1 MPNTGLGSLAISD
14 AYDPVEDLSPFR
26 NRTKDVIE
34 IFCRRIANSE
44 NEGGIQK
51 LGVGF
56 EGQPGKGKSTTVKL
70 IIEILREH
78 YGKENVWAVMVKC
91 NPNYIRIPYRMMREA
106 SDRPVNIFVFEDA
119 LFLMETPP
127 QQAILKSWLANFRHE
142 WEDEVEYKTKK
153 KPLVGLPSY
162 WFTFQERY
170 DMNSRV
176 RNYLD
181 VQMNFD
187 LGSERWYIRDA
198 INTYGEEGVEFM
210 FRKKAAI
217 LAGDYKQ
224 IGYGVVL
231 CPFKGSKLMTTGWI
245 YFPLKKDKDMSDEL
259 FFDVIIDL
267 EKEMDENPQL
277 RSKVGGGKKQVYKA
291 LVEGTFAGLDGF
303 IAEKFWQDQELSVM
317 FNSPVVYSKNG
328 DELWKCGQV
337 IAGKRISLEFAVK
350 ERIRLIIWKNYY
362 GWDDEKLLE
371 EANKLRSMRGIEEI
385 GDRTI
390 NVYIFTSFFKKVS
403 LASNRLGQ
411 WLEEFVHEQLE
422 EYLEIMIAELQDEIR
437 LYYIK
442 KSTSVQELEV
452 LLEKLKRTLIS
463 LGGFGGCD
471 LAFSLGDQEPVL
483 LLNVKNQLVRK
494 GGFEPTPEKAQAKDH
509 QCSFGIL
516 YIEAHTKGK
525 ASLRYQ
531 SWQEKSGSVPS
542 KFSSQDLRYI
552 DSWREILDDYV
563 RLLGE

>member
-26 NRTKDVIE
+26 NRTKDVSNIV
-34 IFCRRIANSE
+34 CRGIPVGG

-70 IIEILREH
+70 MIEIIRDH

-91 NPNYIRIPYRMMREA
+91 NPFYIRIPYRVMREA
-106 SDRPVNIFVFEDA
+106 SDRPINLFVFEDA
-119 LFLMETPP
+119 LFMMETEP
-127 QQAILKSWLANFRHE
+127 QQKILKSWLANFRHE
-142 WEDEVEYKTKK
+142 WEDEVELKTGKM
-153 KPLVGLPSY
+153 PLIGLPHY

-181 VQMNFD
+181 VQINFD
-187 LGSERWYIRDA
+187 SGSERWYIRDA
-198 INTYGEEGVEFM
+198 INTYGEEAAEFM

-217 LAGDYKQ
+217 LTGDYKQ

-231 CPFKGSKLMTTGWI
+231 CPFKDSKLMSSGWI
-245 YFPLKKDKDMSDEL
+245 YYPLPKDKDMSDEL
-259 FFDVIIDL
+259 FYDVIIDL
-267 EKEMDENPQL
+267 QEEMDSDPQT
-277 RSKVGGGKKQVYKA
+277 RSQVRTRKKQVYKA

-328 DELWKCGQV
+328 DELWKCGKTV
-337 IAGKRISLEFAVK
+337 AGKKIPLEFAIK

-362 GWDDEKLLE
+362 GWDEDKLLD
-371 EANKLRSMRGIEEI
+371 EANKLRSMRGIIEI

-390 NVYIFTSFFKKVS
+390 TNYIFTSFFKKIPV
-403 LASNRLGQ
+403 ASNRLGQ
-411 WLEEFVHEQLE
+411 WMEEFAQEQLE
-422 EYLEIMIAELQDEIR
+422 EHLELLIDEIKDEIR
-437 LYYIK
+437 
-442 KSTSVQELEV
+442 STSKKESDKVPKLEV
-452 LLEKLKRTLIS
+452 LLEKMKRTLIS
-463 LGGFGGCD
+463 AGGFGGCD

-483 LLNVKNQLVRK
+483 LINVKNQLVRK